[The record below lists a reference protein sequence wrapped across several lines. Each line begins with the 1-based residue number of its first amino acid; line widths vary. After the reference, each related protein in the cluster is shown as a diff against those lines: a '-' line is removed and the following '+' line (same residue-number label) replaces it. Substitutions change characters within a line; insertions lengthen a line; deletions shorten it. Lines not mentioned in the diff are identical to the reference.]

1 MIEKI
6 EKGKRESQT
15 LTPENT
21 KYIDPKHQIHRV
33 RRRRSGLVGRRR
45 HCWGGGCGLE
55 SDRERAVMDEEERDG
70 GNKDKVSEEVRR
82 RESGGWV
89 PEERARSSRLD
100 ILYVLVFL

>member
-1 MIEKI
+1 MLPPASSPPPLPPDLAR
-6 EKGKRESQT
+6 G
-15 LTPENT
+15 
-21 KYIDPKHQIHRV
+21 
-33 RRRRSGLVGRRR
+33 GRRR
-45 HCWGGGCGLE
+45 HCRVGGCGLE